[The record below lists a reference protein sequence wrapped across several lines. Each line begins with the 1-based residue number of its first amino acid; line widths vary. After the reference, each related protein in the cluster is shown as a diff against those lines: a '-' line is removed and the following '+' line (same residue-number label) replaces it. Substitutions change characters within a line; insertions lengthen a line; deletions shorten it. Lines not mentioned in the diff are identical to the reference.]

1 MSKRCTAAVVLM
13 TAVLIICQIFPI
25 KAADDENLYA
35 LSAVLMDG
43 ETGRVLYGKEAYK
56 GRPNASTTKVMTC
69 ILALELAK
77 GDDYVQVSGNAASQ
91 PQTRLGMREGRLGPG
106 QSSRSH
112 SQPQTRL
119 GMREGQQFYLEDL
132 LYSLM
137 LKSHN
142 DSAVAIAEHISG
154 SVEAFAEK
162 MNEKAKE
169 LGCKD
174 THFVTPNGLD
184 GEDEGGIHHTTAR
197 DLALIMA
204 YAIKNATFVH
214 ITQTRDYTFTDI
226 SGKKHYSV
234 HNTNAFLDMETGV
247 ISGKTGFTGNAGY
260 CYVCAVR
267 QDERLFIVAL
277 LGCGWPGN
285 KNYKWIDARKLLS
298 YGRENYHYSML
309 PELPQLPEIPVTEAA
324 PGKEDPYPQKS
335 DRSGYPP
342 KQVML
347 KIHAVLSEKD
357 REKRYLL
364 KKTETITWET
374 ELPDKLPAPIQK
386 NQKIGTLH
394 AKLNGKELLSCLIT
408 ADDKIGR
415 ITYKW
420 YVDKVF
426 KDYFH

>member
-1 MSKRCTAAVVLM
+1 MSKRRMAAVVLV
-13 TAVLIICQIFPI
+13 TAVLIICQIFPV

-43 ETGRVLYGKEAYK
+43 ENGRVLYGKEAYK

-91 PQTRLGMREGRLGPG
+91 PQTRLGMREG
-106 QSSRSH
+106 
-112 SQPQTRL
+112 
-119 GMREGQQFYLEDL
+119 QQFYLEDL

-142 DSAVAIAEHISG
+142 DSAVAIAEHIGG
-154 SVEAFAEK
+154 SVEGFAEK

-285 KNYKWIDARKLLS
+285 KNYKWSDTKKLLS
-298 YGRENYHYSML
+298 YGRENYQYVML

-335 DRSGYPP
+335 DRSEYPP

-386 NQKIGTLH
+386 NQKISTLH
-394 AKLNGKELLSCLIT
+394 AKLNGKELLSCLVT
-408 ADDKIGR
+408 ADDKIDR

>member
-1 MSKRCTAAVVLM
+1 MAAVVLV
-13 TAVLIICQIFPI
+13 TAVLIICQIFPV

-91 PQTRLGMREGRLGPG
+91 PQTRLGMREG
-106 QSSRSH
+106 
-112 SQPQTRL
+112 
-119 GMREGQQFYLEDL
+119 QQFYLEDL

-142 DSAVAIAEHISG
+142 DSAVAIAEHIGG
-154 SVEAFAEK
+154 SVEGFAEK

-285 KNYKWIDARKLLS
+285 KNYKWSDTKKLLS
-298 YGRENYHYSML
+298 YGRENYQYVML

-394 AKLNGKELLSCLIT
+394 AMLNGKEIVSCSVT
-408 ADDKIGR
+408 SNEKIGR

-420 YVDKVF
+420 YVNKIF
-426 KDYFH
+426 QDYFH

>member
-1 MSKRCTAAVVLM
+1 MSKRRMAAVVLM

-77 GDDYVQVSGNAASQ
+77 GDDYVQVSGNAA
-91 PQTRLGMREGRLGPG
+91 
-106 QSSRSH
+106 

-214 ITQTRDYTFTDI
+214 VTQTRDYTFTDI

-357 REKRYLL
+357 CEKRYLL
-364 KKTETITWET
+364 KKTETITWEA
-374 ELPDKLPAPIQK
+374 EPVKLAKNSGQPI
-386 NQKIGTLH
+386 NILFRRV
-394 AKLNGKELLSCLIT
+394 LLSDLCVKPIVPQR
-408 ADDKIGR
+408 KVGR
-415 ITYKW
+415 ACNAAMDAFTG
-420 YVDKVF
+420 
-426 KDYFH
+426 

>member
-1 MSKRCTAAVVLM
+1 MAAVVLM

>member
-1 MSKRCTAAVVLM
+1 MAAVVLV
-13 TAVLIICQIFPI
+13 TAVLIICQIFPV

-43 ETGRVLYGKEAYK
+43 ENGRVLYGKEAYK
-56 GRPNASTTKVMTC
+56 GRPNASNTKVMTC

-77 GDDYVQVSGNAASQ
+77 GDDYVQVSENAA
-91 PQTRLGMREGRLGPG
+91 
-106 QSSRSH
+106 

-142 DSAVAIAEHISG
+142 DSAVAIAEHIGG
-154 SVEAFAEK
+154 SVEGFAEK

-285 KNYKWIDARKLLS
+285 KNYKWSDTKKLLS
-298 YGRENYHYSML
+298 YGRENYQYVML

-386 NQKIGTLH
+386 NQKISTLH
-394 AKLNGKELLSCLIT
+394 AKLNGKELLSCLVT
-408 ADDKIGR
+408 ADDKIDR

>member
-1 MSKRCTAAVVLM
+1 MAAVVLV
-13 TAVLIICQIFPI
+13 TAVLIICQIFPV
-25 KAADDENLYA
+25 KAADGENLYA

-91 PQTRLGMREGRLGPG
+91 PQTRLGMREG
-106 QSSRSH
+106 
-112 SQPQTRL
+112 
-119 GMREGQQFYLEDL
+119 QQFYLEDL

-142 DSAVAIAEHISG
+142 DSAVAIAEHIGG
-154 SVEAFAEK
+154 SVKGFAEK

-285 KNYKWIDARKLLS
+285 KNYKWSDTKKLLS
-298 YGRENYHYSML
+298 YGRENYQYMML

-386 NQKIGTLH
+386 NQKIGTRH
-394 AKLNGKELLSCLIT
+394 AKLNGKELLSCLVT
-408 ADDKIGR
+408 ADDKIDK

>member
-13 TAVLIICQIFPI
+13 TAVLIICQIFPV

-91 PQTRLGMREGRLGPG
+91 PQTRLGMREG
-106 QSSRSH
+106 
-112 SQPQTRL
+112 
-119 GMREGQQFYLEDL
+119 QQFYLEDL

-142 DSAVAIAEHISG
+142 DSAVAIAEHIGG
-154 SVEAFAEK
+154 SVKGFAEK

-285 KNYKWIDARKLLS
+285 KNYKWSDTKKLLS
-298 YGRENYHYSML
+298 YGRENYQYVML

-357 REKRYLL
+357 RGKRYLL

-386 NQKIGTLH
+386 NQKISTLH
-394 AKLNGKELLSCLIT
+394 AKLNGKELLSCLVT
-408 ADDKIGR
+408 ADDKIDR

>member
-1 MSKRCTAAVVLM
+1 MSKRRMAAVVLV
-13 TAVLIICQIFPI
+13 TAVLIICQIFPV

-43 ETGRVLYGKEAYK
+43 ENGRVLYGKEAYK

-91 PQTRLGMREGRLGPG
+91 PQTRLGMREG
-106 QSSRSH
+106 
-112 SQPQTRL
+112 
-119 GMREGQQFYLEDL
+119 QQFYLEDL

-142 DSAVAIAEHISG
+142 DSAVAIAEHIGG
-154 SVEAFAEK
+154 SVEGFAEK

-285 KNYKWIDARKLLS
+285 KNYKWSDTKKLLS
-298 YGRENYHYSML
+298 YGKENYQYVML

-335 DRSGYPP
+335 DRSEYPP

-386 NQKIGTLH
+386 NQKISTLH
-394 AKLNGKELLSCLIT
+394 AKLNGKELLSCLVT
-408 ADDKIGR
+408 ADDKIDR

>member
-1 MSKRCTAAVVLM
+1 MSKRRMAAVVLM

-77 GDDYVQVSGNAASQ
+77 GDDYVQVSGNAA
-91 PQTRLGMREGRLGPG
+91 
-106 QSSRSH
+106 

-357 REKRYLL
+357 CEKRYLL

-386 NQKIGTLH
+386 NQKICTLH
-394 AKLNGKELLSCLIT
+394 AKLNGKELLSCLVT
-408 ADDKIGR
+408 ADDKIDR

>member
-1 MSKRCTAAVVLM
+1 MAAVVLV
-13 TAVLIICQIFPI
+13 TAVLIICQIFPV

-91 PQTRLGMREGRLGPG
+91 PQTRLGMREG
-106 QSSRSH
+106 
-112 SQPQTRL
+112 
-119 GMREGQQFYLEDL
+119 QQFYLEDL

-142 DSAVAIAEHISG
+142 DSAVAIAEHIGG
-154 SVEAFAEK
+154 SVEGFAEK

-285 KNYKWIDARKLLS
+285 KNYKWSDTKKLLS
-298 YGRENYHYSML
+298 YGRENYQYVML

-364 KKTETITWET
+364 KKTETIIWET
-374 ELPDKLPAPIQK
+374 ELPDKIAAPVRE

-394 AKLNGKELLSCLIT
+394 AMLNGKEIVSCSVT
-408 ADDKIGR
+408 SNEKIGR

-420 YVDKVF
+420 YVNKIF
-426 KDYFH
+426 QDYFH

>member
-1 MSKRCTAAVVLM
+1 MSKRRMAAVVLV
-13 TAVLIICQIFPI
+13 TAVLIICQIFPV
-25 KAADDENLYA
+25 KAADGENLYA

-43 ETGRVLYGKEAYK
+43 ENGRVLYGKEAYK

-91 PQTRLGMREGRLGPG
+91 PQTRLGMREG
-106 QSSRSH
+106 
-112 SQPQTRL
+112 
-119 GMREGQQFYLEDL
+119 QQFYLEDL

-142 DSAVAIAEHISG
+142 DSAVAIAEHIGG
-154 SVEAFAEK
+154 SVEGFAEK

-285 KNYKWIDARKLLS
+285 KNYKWSDTQKLLS
-298 YGRENYHYSML
+298 YGRENYQYVML

-386 NQKIGTLH
+386 NQKISTLH
-394 AKLNGKELLSCLIT
+394 AKLNGKELLSCLVT
-408 ADDKIGR
+408 ADDKIDR